1 MSILY
6 IVSDNNAMV
15 WIGGV
20 VCYHPAGSHHLV
32 SLYYIYSIS
41 QLIQLITKLK
51 IYIMTKEPC
60 TCGKTTELIYTEEG
74 QHQPECW
81 DCFLKE
87 ESNFPPVGNLDHL
100 EDELPF

>member
-1 MSILY
+1 
-6 IVSDNNAMV
+6 
-15 WIGGV
+15 
-20 VCYHPAGSHHLV
+20 
-32 SLYYIYSIS
+32 
-41 QLIQLITKLK
+41 
-51 IYIMTKEPC
+51 MTKEPC
-60 TCGKTTELIYTEEG
+60 TCGKTTELIYTDEG

>member
-1 MSILY
+1 VEGVSHNKYVKLVFSIY
-6 IVSDNNAMV
+6 
-15 WIGGV
+15 
-20 VCYHPAGSHHLV
+20 
-32 SLYYIYSIS
+32 
-41 QLIQLITKLK
+41 IQLITKLK

-60 TCGKTTELIYTEEG
+60 TCGKTTELIYTDEG